1 MCARIS
7 RQFIIPLPLTF
18 ISRVHADTGKGRKD
32 WRCAR
37 VTSGGDESGGGI
49 IKGGKDRTWKFELVN
64 TRREREKPREGDRL
78 YNYAI

>member
-1 MCARIS
+1 MYTPIREKG
-7 RQFIIPLPLTF
+7 
-18 ISRVHADTGKGRKD
+18 GKIGDAPGLQAEGR
-32 WRCAR
+32 R
-37 VTSGGDESGGGI
+37 DESGGGI